1 MKWTAI
7 TINKRGEF
15 SHSFSFVSSH
25 DKRIAFK
32 YAQEQTALEV
42 IAIVAGDHPV
52 YAPSLDG

>member
-15 SHSFSFVSSH
+15 SHSFSFVGSH
-25 DKRIAFK
+25 DKRDAFK
-32 YAQEQTALEV
+32 HAQEQTALEV

-52 YAPSLDG
+52 YSPVVDV